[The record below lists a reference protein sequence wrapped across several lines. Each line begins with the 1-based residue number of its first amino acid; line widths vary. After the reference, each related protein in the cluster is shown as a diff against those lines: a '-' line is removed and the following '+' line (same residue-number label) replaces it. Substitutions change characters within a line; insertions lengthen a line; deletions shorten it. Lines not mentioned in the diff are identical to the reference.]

1 MATFARLGRWWE
13 RPRQRWYVRLLEN
26 LRSRLTWLD
35 LLVGF
40 CATLIISGTLMG
52 FRHQVIPEYKAG
64 QIADQDIRA
73 VQDVTYEDRAA
84 TLRKRAEAEAG
95 VPALYQLDSDV
106 IADREKTV
114 SAAFS
119 RGRAVLAEKA
129 AAVSALNPVL
139 EREILK
145 TLELEIGGTFPSN
158 LLPVLLGQRFN
169 PALEGRILKIMDAV
183 LRDGIISDL
192 GKFLNDQRR
201 GITIRDNSF
210 PIERST
216 NAYVVRDLPAARE
229 YLRQF
234 HLNFPELTARE
245 QSALFLYLE
254 NALFPTLL
262 YNSEETETRRAEAA
276 LRVQPV
282 ELRVRQGQ
290 TIVRAGENVTP
301 DILLALDALRN
312 LRRPRSLIWQF
323 AGFFLLA
330 AILIFSLWR
339 YLVFYQTRH
348 RKIRN
353 HMAMILVIVVSEL
366 LTMRLATALAD
377 ILGERFQRFHDPS
390 VLYYGIPFAFGTLLA
405 TLLADVNVGI
415 ISTVVLALLAG
426 LFYGDIDLAAYLTI
440 GSLAGIYSI
449 RQYKDRAAI
458 LKAGFTI
465 GVVNILCLA
474 GIGIL
479 RQIPLTFSDVLDQ
492 FVLALLSGILAA
504 ALASLLLPALEA
516 IFKIV
521 TDIRLLELSNLNAPI
536 LRRLSV
542 EAPGTYH
549 HSLMVATLAET
560 AAESIGAKSLLVR
573 VAAYY
578 HDLGKI
584 LKPEYFV
591 ENQSYGS
598 NKHEELSPDA
608 SCGIISSH
616 VKDGLQLAKEIALPQ
631 RISDVIPQHHGT
643 RIMTY
648 FYQKAKDSAASGTGA
663 IVEADFRYPGPK
675 PQSREAAIMMMADS
689 VEAASRT
696 LTEPSPGIIQGM
708 IDRLVDDMIHDN
720 QFDECDITLRDVRL
734 VKESFLKVLTAIFHH
749 RIDYPGYDF
758 KRTGEDSRGSGAPDP
773 GSQQTTA
780 V

>member
-1 MATFARLGRWWE
+1 MDTFERLGRWWE
-13 RPRQRWYVRLLEN
+13 QPRQRWYVKLLEN

-40 CATLIISGTLMG
+40 CATLIISAILMG
-52 FRHQVIPEYKAG
+52 FRYQVIPEYKAG

-73 VQDVTYEDRAA
+73 IQDVTYEDRAA
-84 TLRKRAEAEAG
+84 TLLKRAEAEAG
-95 VPALYQLDSDV
+95 VPALYQLDSDI
-106 IADREKTV
+106 IADREKAV
-114 SAAFS
+114 SASFS
-119 RGRAVLAEKA
+119 RGRALIAEKA
-129 AAVSALNPVL
+129 VDISTLSPVL
-139 EREILK
+139 EREFLK
-145 TLELEIGGTFPSN
+145 TLELEIGGTFPPN
-158 LLPVLLGQRFN
+158 LLPILLRQRFN

-201 GITIRDNSF
+201 GIVVRDSSLPF
-210 PIERST
+210 DRPLT
-216 NAYVVRDLPAARE
+216 TVARDLPAAKE

-234 HLNFPELTARE
+234 HLNFPELTPLE
-245 QSALFLYLE
+245 QSTLIQYLE

-262 YNSEETETRRAEAA
+262 YNSKETETRRAEAA
-276 LRVQPV
+276 MRVQPV
-282 ELRVRQGQ
+282 ELRLRQGQ
-290 TIVRAGENVTP
+290 TIVRAGEKVTP
-301 DILLALDALRN
+301 DILMALDALRN

-323 AGFFLLA
+323 VGYFLLA
-330 AILIFSLWR
+330 AILIYSLWR

-449 RQYKDRAAI
+449 RQYRDRAAI

-479 RQIPLTFSDVLDQ
+479 RQTPLTFSDVLDQ
-492 FVLALLSGILAA
+492 LVLALLSGILAA
-504 ALASLLLPALEA
+504 ALASLLLPALET

-521 TDIRLLELSNLNAPI
+521 TDIRLLELSNLNAPM

-549 HSLMVATLAET
+549 HSLVVATLAET
-560 AAESIGAKSLLVR
+560 AAESIGANSLLVR

-578 HDLGKI
+578 HDLGKM

-598 NKHEELSPDA
+598 NKHEELSPGA
-608 SCGIISSH
+608 SCEIISSH
-616 VKDGLQLAKEIALPQ
+616 VRNGLQLAKEIGLPQ

-648 FYQKAKDSAASGTGA
+648 FYQKAKDSAASGTGD
-663 IVEADFRYPGPK
+663 IVEANFRYPGPT

-689 VEAASRT
+689 VEAASKT
-696 LTEPSPGIIQGM
+696 LTEPSPATIQGM
-708 IDRLVDDMIHDN
+708 IDRLVDDMVRDN
-720 QFDECDITLRDVRL
+720 QFDECDITLRDIRL

-758 KRTGEDSRGSGAPDP
+758 KRTGEDSRESAAPNS
-773 GSQQTTA
+773 GSQ
-780 V
+780 